1 MNELEEL
8 RKILDS
14 DETIALS
21 IKPNKKR
28 FTFLSI
34 IGTIPLLLFSLPFL
48 IVGILGL
55 VGVIQFMQEGG
66 GVSLLGPGVMFGVGL
81 LVTIIWITNIASVFV
96 RYKRCVY
103 VVTNKRLIVRSGF
116 VGVDY
121 KSLELSQATAMT
133 VRVDFLDKLVKP
145 NTGTITFGSASMPMV
160 TDRNGRVVPYA
171 FAHIDDPYENYKK
184 IQSLMGK

>member
-55 VGVIQFMQEGG
+55 VGVIQFVQEGG
-66 GVSLLGPGVMFGVGL
+66 GVSLLGPWIMFAVGVL
-81 LVTIIWITNIASVFV
+81 AAIIWVTNIVSVFV

>member
-34 IGTIPLLLFSLPFL
+34 IGLIPLFLFSIPFL
-48 IVGILGL
+48 VIGILGL
-55 VGVIQFMQEGG
+55 VGVIQFVNEGG
-66 GVSLLGPGVMFGVGL
+66 GISMLGPGIMFGAGL
-81 LVTIIWITNIASVFV
+81 FVAFIWVSNIASVFV

-103 VVTNKRLIVRSGF
+103 VVTNKRLIIRSGF